1 MVSQKSLYENK
12 IYFDEIN
19 MIEHFGI
26 GIDIVDIEKFEKI
39 SYLEKPS
46 FYKKL
51 FLSSEIKYCL
61 KYKAPAE
68 HFAGKFAIKES
79 LKKSIKEPISFLDI
93 ETFHLKSKLKIK
105 LKKNWEKK
113 YKVLGSI
120 SHDKKYAI
128 GIVISEKLSDIND

>member
-1 MVSQKSLYENK
+1 
-12 IYFDEIN
+12 
-19 MIEHFGI
+19 MIENFGI

-39 SYLEKPS
+39 SYLEKSS

-51 FLSSEIKYCL
+51 FLPSEIEYCL
-61 KYKAPAE
+61 KYKTPSE

-93 ETFHLKSKLKIK
+93 ETYHSKSKLKIK
-105 LKKNWEKK
+105 LLKNWNKK

-120 SHDKKYAI
+120 SHDKRYAI
-128 GIVISEKLSDIND
+128 GMVISEKL